1 MRLEITVKW
10 SVRMALHPEIVPR
23 SAPDDGE
30 FRIFPE
36 LKEGFGSPFL
46 SVPGNKW
53 YG

>member
-10 SVRMALHPEIVPR
+10 SVGIPLHPEIVPH

-30 FRIFPE
+30 FRIFPG

-46 SVPGNKW
+46 SVHGNKW